1 MLAQA
6 PTLAIYSRV
15 EGRASSSVLKRRM
28 PSNMLRSVSRV
39 DFVRS
44 ARLLVVTVAAM
55 SLAACG
61 FNSVPT
67 KQEAAKAKW
76 ADVQAAFQER
86 ANLVPNL
93 AAVAKGA
100 AEQEKAI
107 LTGVVEARAKAT
119 SVQVTAN
126 DLSDPAKMQQYSQAQ
141 EQFGQSLGRL
151 LVSVEKYPDLK
162 SITNYQMLQSQIE
175 GQENRIRVAVRDY
188 NGAVQDYNTEVRVFP
203 TMIGAKLRGASPL
216 VPYQAVT
223 PGAEVAPSLEGKL

>member
-1 MLAQA
+1 MVSMQSRNGYLKTARIVLV
-6 PTLAIYSRV
+6 TLA
-15 EGRASSSVLKRRM
+15 ALA
-28 PSNMLRSVSRV
+28 VS
-39 DFVRS
+39 
-44 ARLLVVTVAAM
+44 
-55 SLAACG
+55 ACG

-76 ADVQAAFQER
+76 ADVQAIFQER

-119 SVQVTAN
+119 SVQIN
-126 DLSDPAKMQQYSQAQ
+126 PNSGDLSDPAKMQQYSQAQ
-141 EQFGQSLGRL
+141 EQLGQSLGRL
-151 LVSVEKYPDLK
+151 LVSVERYPDLK
-162 SITNYQMLQSQIE
+162 SIVNYQMLQTQIE
-175 GQENRIRVAVRDY
+175 GQENRVRVAIRDY
-188 NGAVQDYNTEVRVFP
+188 NAAVQDYNTEVRTFP
-203 TMIGAKLRGASPL
+203 SMIGAKLRGASPL

>member
-1 MLAQA
+1 MV
-6 PTLAIYSRV
+6 PTFSRA
-15 EGRASSSVLKRRM
+15 GYLRA
-28 PSNMLRSVSRV
+28 
-39 DFVRS
+39 
-44 ARLLVVTVAAM
+44 ARLAVVTAAALT
-55 SLAACG
+55 LAACG

-126 DLSDPAKMQQYSQAQ
+126 DLNDPAKMQQFQQAQ
-141 EQFGQSLGRL
+141 DQFGQSTGAFAGERRE
-151 LVSVEKYPDLK
+151 VPR
-162 SITNYQMLQSQIE
+162 SQIDPE
-175 GQENRIRVAVRDY
+175 LSDAADASRRPGE
-188 NGAVQDYNTEVRVFP
+188 P
-203 TMIGAKLRGASPL
+203 HPRGYPRL
-216 VPYQAVT
+216 
-223 PGAEVAPSLEGKL
+223 

>member
-1 MLAQA
+1 MLQSF
-6 PTLAIYSRV
+6 SRTHF
-15 EGRASSSVLKRRM
+15 A
-28 PSNMLRSVSRV
+28 
-39 DFVRS
+39 RS
-44 ARLLVVTVAAM
+44 ARVLLVTMAAM
-55 SLAACG
+55 SAAACG

-119 SVQVTAN
+119 SVQINPGAGDLAN
-126 DLSDPAKMQQYSQAQ
+126 PAKMQQFSQAQ

-151 LVSVEKYPDLK
+151 LVSVEKYPELK
-162 SITNYQMLQSQIE
+162 SIVNYQMLQTQIE
-175 GQENRIRVAVRDY
+175 GQENRVRVAVRDY

-223 PGAEVAPSLEGKL
+223 PGAEVAPSLEGKV

>member
-1 MLAQA
+1 MVSTSSRIGTARAVRGFVVALAS
-6 PTLAIYSRV
+6 L
-15 EGRASSSVLKRRM
+15 
-28 PSNMLRSVSRV
+28 
-39 DFVRS
+39 
-44 ARLLVVTVAAM
+44 

-126 DLSDPAKMQQYSQAQ
+126 DLNDPAKMQQFSQAQ

-151 LVSVEKYPDLK
+151 LVSVEQYPDLK
-162 SITNYQMLQSQIE
+162 SIVNYQMLQTQIE

-188 NGAVQDYNTEVRVFP
+188 NGAVQDYNTEVRTFP
-203 TMIGAKLRGASPL
+203 SMIGAKLRGADPL
-216 VPYQAVT
+216 VPYQAAT